1 MSSKEW
7 QIAQNLRRLYRNKS
21 HEALHQRELL
31 HQEEV
36 VPQEWETDC
45 LRVDAMKLA
54 AYTSTKLHDEF
65 RAMEYDASEKYEFH
79 RNKQQEFA
87 V

>member
-1 MSSKEW
+1 MADRSKSSATVQK
-7 QIAQNLRRLYRNKS
+7 QKS
-21 HEALHQRELL
+21 RSPSSARTSIL